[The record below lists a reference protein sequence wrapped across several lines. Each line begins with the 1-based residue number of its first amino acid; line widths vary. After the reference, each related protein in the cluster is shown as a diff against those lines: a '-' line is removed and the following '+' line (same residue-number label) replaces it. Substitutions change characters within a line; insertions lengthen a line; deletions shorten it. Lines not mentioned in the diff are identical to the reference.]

1 MEGPP
6 CLRGEIIEGVEV
18 AALWCGGTTQWANAV
33 RGADVAPPPPDTIVQ
48 WVMAK
53 VYGVIYSSR
62 TPRSSKGVG
71 RAVVRVP
78 LPHSSETGV
87 WDVLARVVTGATW
100 RAHVEGYGI
109 KGILLNKK
117 EGCVSR

>member
-1 MEGPP
+1 M
-6 CLRGEIIEGVEV
+6 RGEIIEGVEV

-62 TPRSSKGVG
+62 TNQPPRLTPRMYGVFVLMA
-71 RAVVRVP
+71 AVA
-78 LPHSSETGV
+78 L
-87 WDVLARVVTGATW
+87 VV
-100 RAHVEGYGI
+100 
-109 KGILLNKK
+109 
-117 EGCVSR
+117 